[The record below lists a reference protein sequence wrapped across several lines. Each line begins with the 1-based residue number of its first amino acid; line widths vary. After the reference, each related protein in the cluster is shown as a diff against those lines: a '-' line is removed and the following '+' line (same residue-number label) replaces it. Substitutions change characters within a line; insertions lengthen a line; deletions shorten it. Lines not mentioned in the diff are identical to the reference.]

1 MVSGSRSVSSVRVTV
16 GRIGRAHGVR
26 GEVAIDVRTD
36 EPEHRFAPASIL
48 IAGDRTLT
56 VVRTRWHSGRLLA
69 AFAEIPDRTAAE
81 RLRGTLLEV
90 DVDPDALPSDDG
102 EFYDRQLIGLSAQ
115 NTSGNVLGEI
125 ASVVHHGE
133 QDTLVI
139 RSENGAE
146 ILVPFVSEI
155 VPTVDVAG
163 GFVVVADLPGL
174 LDPENAQ

>member
-1 MVSGSRSVSSVRVTV
+1 MRVVV

-36 EPEHRFAPASIL
+36 EPERRFAAGSTL

-56 VVRTRWHSGRLLA
+56 IAKTRWHSGRMLA
-69 AFAEIPDRTAAE
+69 SFAEVPDRTAAE
-81 RLRGTLLEV
+81 LLRGTLLEA
-90 DVDPDALPSDDG
+90 DVDPDELPSDDS
-102 EFYDRQLIGLSAQ
+102 EFYDRQLIGLGAR
-115 NTSGNVLGEI
+115 TAAGEVLGEI
-125 ASVVHHGE
+125 ASVVHHDE

-139 RSENGAE
+139 RSDEGAE

-155 VPTVDVAG
+155 VPTVDLAG
-163 GFVVVADLPGL
+163 GFIVVADLPGL